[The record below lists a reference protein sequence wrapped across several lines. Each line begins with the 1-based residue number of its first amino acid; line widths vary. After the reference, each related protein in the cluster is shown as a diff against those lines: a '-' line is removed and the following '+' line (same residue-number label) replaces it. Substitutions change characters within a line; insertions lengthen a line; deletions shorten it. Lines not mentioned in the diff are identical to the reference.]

1 MQQVQFNDEETWMMR
16 TQQTCM
22 AIARMSQGSSSN
34 TLRMRRLNWVP
45 LSLRVDPKKLFF
57 LCLSVSVY
65 P

>member
-34 TLRMRRLNWVP
+34 TLRMRRLN
-45 LSLRVDPKKLFF
+45 
-57 LCLSVSVY
+57 
-65 P
+65 